1 MKLQMKLMVIV
12 ASRITSA
19 LKGWYGRAEKY
30 GIDCLETPHI
40 CLGPGIPTV
49 DHTLIP
55 NSSETRPHV
64 ALYEAT
70 RQVRIKCSVEK
81 ILGLD
86 GVHHPLHSFLQSL
99 ILFRTAPNHPE
110 FVCLDGVK
118 L

>member
-1 MKLQMKLMVIV
+1 MVESRNTVSIV
-12 ASRITSA
+12 LRLRISA
-19 LKGWYGRAEKY
+19 WG
-30 GIDCLETPHI
+30 LE
-40 CLGPGIPTV
+40 IPTV

-86 GVHHPLHSFLQSL
+86 GVHHPLHSFL
-99 ILFRTAPNHPE
+99 
-110 FVCLDGVK
+110 
-118 L
+118 